1 MSLNVLNIIP
11 DYTYEIIDHD
21 KKFHEDQ
28 DCVKITSG
36 DYEDVIYQ
44 YDVVEFREVEEQGKV
59 NFNFITIE
67 NPKQADLTNQ
77 RFKNIAGDIVRRLVD
92 AYAEKVDNEDRTS
105 NT

>member
-1 MSLNVLNIIP
+1 MFLTLY

-44 YDVVEFREVEEQGKV
+44 YDVVEREKL
-59 NFNFITIE
+59 
-67 NPKQADLTNQ
+67 KS
-77 RFKNIAGDIVRRLVD
+77 K
-92 AYAEKVDNEDRTS
+92 EK
-105 NT
+105 